1 MMLLVSKHT
10 GLEAAEVILEE
21 GGDEQREVANELLHL
36 RAAGLVDLSDVDVRR
51 QELGDAGERAGGRWR
66 EDKKEIAKRNAV
78 WSERE
83 R

>member
-1 MMLLVSKHT
+1 MRLLLLFGRT

-51 QELGDAGERAGGRWR
+51 QEFGDAVRRAR
-66 EDKKEIAKRNAV
+66 
-78 WSERE
+78 
-83 R
+83 